1 MTADTPAIPDGPL
14 DRMPAGFA
22 TGAER
27 DQLLRQTLA
36 EAGVELGAYD
46 EVIVKWMVNTLD
58 WWTLATIASLI
69 RRAARE

>member
-1 MTADTPAIPDGPL
+1 
-14 DRMPAGFA
+14 MPAGYA

-27 DQLLRQTLA
+27 DQMLRQTLA
-36 EAGVELGAYD
+36 DAGVELGAYD